1 MPLPFEPCIDRAE
14 ALALLGAPD
23 AELPGIMARA
33 TAVRRRTFGD
43 TAHLCSILNAQ
54 SGRCAEDCVFCA
66 QSARHHAPVECYP
79 LRSSEEILAAHTH
92 ASRLPVERFGIVTSG
107 KALDAR
113 DVERLCALIAAH
125 RDAPV
130 SWCASLGIL
139 AENQLARLRAAGLR
153 RFHHNLETAE
163 SHFARICTTHT
174 YSQRVAT
181 IEAAQRAGLE
191 VCAGG
196 ILGMGETRAQRV
208 ELAFALAALG
218 VESVPLNFLVPIPGT
233 PGAAI
238 ATPLAPEEILA
249 AIVMFRLV
257 CPRAE
262 LKICAGR
269 EHYLGDREKDI
280 FAAGATGIMIGGYL
294 TVRGRSVEDDLA
306 ILREAGM
313 QYGSERVRQG
323 A

>member
-1 MPLPFEPCIDRAE
+1 MPLPPEPCIDRAE
-14 ALALLGAPD
+14 ALALLRAPES
-23 AELPGIMARA
+23 ELPGIMARA

-43 TAHLCSILNAQ
+43 TVHLCSILNAQ

-66 QSARHHAPVECYP
+66 QSARHDVPVACYGLLP
-79 LRSSEEILAAHTH
+79 PDEILAAHAR

-107 KALDAR
+107 RALGAR
-113 DVERLCALIAAH
+113 DLDRLCALIDAH

-139 AENQLARLRAAGLR
+139 TERDLARLRAAGLR

-163 SHFARICTTHT
+163 SYFPRICTTHT
-174 YSQRVAT
+174 YAQREAT
-181 IEAAQRAGLE
+181 IRAAQRAGLE

-196 ILGMGETRAQRV
+196 IFGLGETREQRV
-208 ELAFALAALG
+208 ELAFALAGLS
-218 VESVPLNFLVPIPGT
+218 VESIPLNFLVPIAGT
-233 PGAAI
+233 PAAAV

-249 AIVMFRLV
+249 TIAMFRLV

-269 EHYLGDREKDI
+269 ERHLGDREKEV

-294 TVRGRSVEDDLA
+294 TVGGRSVEDDLA
-306 ILREAGM
+306 LLRQAGM
-313 QYGSERVRQG
+313 QHEERRLRQG